1 MSDSSRISMK
11 RRVITLLSLVGLV
24 GSGAAGLLGGLGS
37 CAPADSA
44 PAARPLSV
52 AEAERLAGMRVR
64 NHSDGTAGVTATIG
78 DQLRAEGWVDWRRQ
92 LTYLRISRPGA
103 ASALVQ
109 AVPGLVATMTEPGS
123 AGGGQAGNGPPPTD
137 PPAGDWRVRA
147 AVPGGGNSATTSM
160 DGLLNLL
167 FGASATRADAAGTLR
182 DAGSRW
188 LGTDRADGDVVDVF
202 LGPAVPPPSATPGP
216 SARPAPTSLAE
227 LGGGV
232 RYWLARDGGL
242 RRMAATL
249 PGNLPVEIGLR
260 RGEQTGFGAV
270 PAFGGA
276 RVAPREVTADEAK
289 LLAGLRVTDLR
300 AGGGRISLTVPARD
314 GTLRRGEGWLDWE
327 RTRAYLLLR
336 TTGAD
341 VPAELM
347 LATSSAVAT
356 RPVPD
361 GAAGWELPP
370 LQAPRGKW
378 TTTPWVER
386 ADELGGFDL
395 DLLLTEAMALGG
407 TGRGKPSAVRGS
419 ARHLRDD
426 AVNGVAVSVF
436 ELPKAA
442 EAGVAPGNARMRY
455 WVGGDGVLRRV
466 ELLTRASGYAQ
477 LDLTPDGTVPD
488 LPRLP

>member
-1 MSDSSRISMK
+1 MK
-11 RRVITLLSLVGLV
+11 RRVITLLSLAGLV

-37 CAPADSA
+37 CAPAGSA
-44 PAARPLSV
+44 PAARPLSA
-52 AEAERLAGMRVR
+52 AEADRLAGMRVR
-64 NHSDGTAGVTATIG
+64 NHRDGTAGVTATIG

-92 LTYLRISRPGA
+92 LAYLRVTRPGA

-109 AVPGLVATMTEPGS
+109 AVPGLVATVTEPGS
-123 AGGGQAGNGPPPTD
+123 GGRAGTGSPPVD

-147 AVPGGGNSATTSM
+147 AVPGTDDNSATASM

-167 FGASATRADAAGTLR
+167 FGAASTRPDAAGTLR
-182 DAGSRW
+182 ASDSRW
-188 LGTDRADGDVVDVF
+188 LGSEKADGDVVDVF
-202 LGPAVPPPSATPGP
+202 LGPAVPPAQASTPP
-216 SARPAPTSLAE
+216 PTSLADM
-227 LGGGV
+227 GGGV

-276 RVAPREVTADEAK
+276 PITPRKVTADEAK
-289 LLAGLRVTDLR
+289 LLAGLRVADLR
-300 AGGGRISLTVPARD
+300 AGGGRISLALPARD

-336 TTGAD
+336 TTGGEA
-341 VPAELM
+341 PAELM
-347 LATSSAVAT
+347 LATSSAVAI
-356 RPVPD
+356 RPVPKD
-361 GAAGWELPP
+361 AAGWVLPP

-386 ADELGGFDL
+386 ADEMGGFDL
-395 DLLLTEAMALGG
+395 DLLVTEAMALGG
-407 TGRGKPSAVRGS
+407 TGRGKPAVVRES

-426 AVNGVAVSVF
+426 TVNGVPVGVF
-436 ELPKAA
+436 EIPKAA
-442 EAGVAPGNARMRY
+442 EAGAAPGNARMRY
-455 WVGGDGVLRRV
+455 WVGADGVLRRV
-466 ELLTRASGYAQ
+466 ELLTRAAGYAQ
-477 LDLTPDGTVPD
+477 LDLTPDENVPD
-488 LPRLP
+488 LPPLP